1 METGLLGFLIAAIV
15 MGILSLVGLILLVIS
30 IIFIIKNN
38 RKRVDKAVLGQD
50 TTANI
55 IGIVGF
61 SMMAFFGGI
70 WFVCFGLGAIGFLCA
85 LIGFIFI

>member
-1 METGLLGFLIAAIV
+1 METGLFGFLIAAIV

-38 RKRVDKAVLGQD
+38 RKRADKAVLGQD
-50 TTANI
+50 TTANL

-70 WFVCFGLGAIGFLCA
+70 WFVCFGLGSIGFLCA